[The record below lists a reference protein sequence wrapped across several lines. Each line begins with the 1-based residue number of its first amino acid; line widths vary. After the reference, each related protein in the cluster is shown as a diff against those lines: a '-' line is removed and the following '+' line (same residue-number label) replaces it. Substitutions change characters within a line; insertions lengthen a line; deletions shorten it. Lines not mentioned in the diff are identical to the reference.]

1 MKPLL
6 IGVLLKFQDVF
17 VSVMTNGKSL
27 QDSYFQLFLAKN
39 CTDDPYIPP
48 GADKGLSNWTKPDP
62 ENGIEG
68 NKTSYQTIVHYY
80 CQKQGWGFP
89 STGKSEA
96 WSICQADK
104 SWNLTSVEDCIC
116 KITSTNSK
124 GKVC

>member
-1 MKPLL
+1 M
-6 IGVLLKFQDVF
+6 IHIFF
-17 VSVMTNGKSL
+17 
-27 QDSYFQLFLAKN
+27 YLAKN

-116 KITSTNSK
+116 KMRSNQVLISQHFVK
-124 GKVC
+124 DVFLF